1 MENAVVENEALSLIS
16 SFRPVPDRKTP
27 EKSKKSKN
35 PENPEIPKI

>member
-27 EKSKKSKN
+27 QKSKN
-35 PENPEIPKI
+35 FKNPEIPEILEI